1 MLPEERARQRIDK
14 QLNNAGWN
22 LVARDEYM
30 PNETSAV
37 KEALMKGKTESDY
50 LLFVDNKA
58 IAVLEAKRKENG
70 LGAEV
75 AEQAE
80 GYAVHPQSW
89 YGLWFDNLI
98 PLVYMANGNKI
109 MYRNMLEE
117 DSEYMEISEMHS
129 PKKMLRIIGKE
140 SEYGALPYLQ
150 KKGLRDCQYNA
161 ETKLEIELKN
171 GKKRNLAILATGSGK
186 TYLAC
191 LASYRFLNYTSVK
204 RVLFLVDRNNLAR
217 QTESEF
223 SLFDMTEDNQPLANK
238 YQIKRLRKESDI
250 DAEIVIS
257 TIQKLFSVLTG

>member
-22 LVARDEYM
+22 IVARDEYM

-37 KEALMKGKTESDY
+37 KEALMKGNTESDY

-117 DSEYMEISEMHS
+117 DSEYKEISEMHS

-171 GKKRNLAILATGSGK
+171 DTHKIR
-186 TYLAC
+186 
-191 LASYRFLNYTSVK
+191 
-204 RVLFLVDRNNLAR
+204 
-217 QTESEF
+217 
-223 SLFDMTEDNQPLANK
+223 
-238 YQIKRLRKESDI
+238 
-250 DAEIVIS
+250 
-257 TIQKLFSVLTG
+257 